1 MNKVYVILFFVI
13 IYILAFVGCSTK
25 KNVTK
30 QRVKEELIQSAN
42 SRNLS
47 ALVIDVDNDIVT
59 YRETVLTYGTDSTPT
74 TKVIRE
80 KIIDKTKENTKQQ
93 SVSTNENKI
102 ESSIERTDIKKEKK
116 SNFNLWGMLTLVGI
130 VGIVLYLFRG
140 TIKKVFPFSLFLTKV

>member
-1 MNKVYVILFFVI
+1 MEQPKMNKLYVILFFVI
-13 IYILAFVGCSTK
+13 IYILAFSGCSTK

-30 QRVKEELIQSAN
+30 QREKVDIVQSA
-42 SRNLS
+42 SSKTLS
-47 ALVIDVDNDIVT
+47 DVVVDVNHDIVT
-59 YRETVLTYGTDSTPT
+59 YRESVITYENNQPVKKTIS
-74 TKVIRE
+74 E

-130 VGIVLYLFRG
+130 VGIILYLLRG
-140 TIKKVFPFSLFLTKV
+140 TIKKVFLLTKI